1 MCNHDSFFSIDNLVE
16 FGLGMAVA
24 RQMVNI
30 FNQNLA
36 TTMSPAD
43 YSVQNVHVSINN
55 QDVGPLNEDEICLL
69 LRQHR
74 ICSQTLAWMPG
85 MATWK
90 PVDQIPEILK
100 IIALT
105 SPIRN
110 KDEEYKI

>member
-16 FGLGMAVA
+16 IGLGMAVA
-24 RQMVNI
+24 RQMVNT

-36 TTMSPAD
+36 TTMLPVDGSIK
-43 YSVQNVHVSINN
+43 NVHVSINN
-55 QDVGPLNEDEICLL
+55 QDVGPLSEEELCLL
-69 LRQHR
+69 IRQHK

-90 PVDQIPEILK
+90 PVGQIPEILK

-105 SPIRN
+105 SPN
-110 KDEEYKI
+110 T

>member
-24 RQMVNI
+24 RQMVNT

-36 TTMSPAD
+36 ATMSPAD
-43 YSVQNVHVSINN
+43 YSILNVHVSINN
-55 QDVGPLNEDEICLL
+55 HDVGPLSEDEIRLL
-69 LRQHR
+69 CRQQK

-85 MATWK
+85 MSIWK
-90 PVDQIPEILK
+90 PIEEIPEILK

-105 SPIRN
+105 SPIYN
-110 KDEEYKI
+110 NDEKY